1 VTAAVTDVG
10 GIPVPSTDPVFL
22 GIVGV
27 HILFGVAAVL
37 SGAGAMLSAKGS
49 TRHVQFGRLYFWA
62 LTGIFVTMSAL
73 SAQRWREDWHLFVL
87 GALAFGA
94 AWAARIFIRRHAT
107 RSHVAGM
114 GASYIL
120 MLTAFYVDNGK
131 SLPLWRELP
140 AIAYWVVP
148 SAIGVPL
155 MTYYLWRLPKIDRGS
170 AGNQVKSA
178 SRPA

>member
-1 VTAAVTDVG
+1 MGRVTDVG

-37 SGAGAMLSAKGS
+37 SGAGAMLSRKGS
-49 TRHVQFGRLYFWA
+49 VRHVRFGQAYVWA
-62 LTGIFVTMSAL
+62 LTGIFVTMSVL
-73 SAQRWREDWHLFVL
+73 SVLRWREDRHLFVL
-87 GALAFGA
+87 GALAVGT
-94 AWAARIFIRRHAT
+94 AWAARIFIRRGAT
-107 RSHVAGM
+107 RFHLASM

-170 AGNQVKSA
+170 AGNQITPA
-178 SRPA
+178 SRRA